1 MQPANCSLEAIGA
14 AWRPQVRVLIL
25 GEAQA
30 AAGPRA
36 RCACSSRRLPP
47 VASCP
52 GGSLPPLRVP
62 AASVPGSCRLALRGW
77 RVQPILEPEARGA
90 RAESGGSA
98 GRCVAEEALDVGMR
112 LLRRSSRSRPCTR
125 SAKWFWAWEPPWL
138 DRQADIAVGGSPSAL
153 AIGEDCCLFTQDF
166 LVVGPA
172 EGRARLDLCRST
184 RRTGHL
190 QPRRASYTTSQD
202 AALLMP
208 SFTYA
213 GARSG

>member
-1 MQPANCSLEAIGA
+1 MLDAP
-14 AWRPQVRVLIL
+14 
-25 GEAQA
+25 A
-30 AAGPRA
+30 AAVTWRRSPAVRAGRFRHCACRPPQYGLVSPGPSWLASAADSRA
-36 RCACSSRRLPP
+36 RSSRR
-47 VASCP
+47 A
-52 GGSLPPLRVP
+52 
-62 AASVPGSCRLALRGW
+62 CR
-77 RVQPILEPEARGA
+77 
-90 RAESGGSA
+90 SGGSA